1 MKFREGGE
9 MAYFKIFLV
18 VLALVT
24 IALFGLAISI
34 LLKKDGKFPNIH
46 IGSNKHMKEKG
57 ITCAQS
63 FDKIEQA
70 KVKKKLSFKELNI
83 IEEVKGGC

>member
-1 MKFREGGE
+1 
-9 MAYFKIFLV
+9 MAYFKVFLL
-18 VLALVT
+18 VLTLVT

-46 IGSNKHMKEKG
+46 IGSNKHMKERG

-63 FDKIEQA
+63 FDKVEQA
-70 KVKKKLSFKELNI
+70 KVKKKLSFKEISI
-83 IEEVKGGC
+83 IEDAKGSC

>member
-1 MKFREGGE
+1 
-9 MAYFKIFLV
+9 MAYFKVFLL
-18 VLALVT
+18 VLTLVT

-46 IGSNKHMKEKG
+46 IGSNKHMKERG

-63 FDKIEQA
+63 FDKVEQA
-70 KVKKKLSFKELNI
+70 KVKKKLSFKDLSI
-83 IEEVKGGC
+83 IEDAKGGC